1 MKQIKLA
8 ATAKSTVR
16 KSEVKHLRKAGLVP
30 CVLYG
35 EGLENKVF
43 TIELKSLLK
52 VINTKYSYVFNIEL
66 DGKVYDATMH
76 DIQFHPVTDA
86 PLHVDF
92 LAVNE
97 AKPIVVDLPIQIIGH
112 SEGIKQGGKLLIYKR
127 KVRVSGLVDKLPEI
141 LDIDITPL
149 KLGHQFTAGDLSY
162 DNVTIL
168 TPKTTAICAV
178 RHTRAISLDDVTT
191 DAAEAETT
199 EGEATEGAE
208 APAAEAK

>member
-8 ATAKSTVR
+8 ATVKSTVR
-16 KSEVKHLRKAGLVP
+16 KSEIKNLRKAGLVP

-35 EGLENKVF
+35 EGLDNKVF
-43 TIELKSLLK
+43 TIELKSLIK
-52 VINTKYSYVFNIEL
+52 IINTKFSYVFNLEL
-66 DGKVYDATMH
+66 DGKEYNATMH
-76 DIQFHPVTDA
+76 DIQFHPVTDL

-97 AKPIVVDLPIQIIGH
+97 AKPIVVDLPVEIIGH

-127 KVRVSGLVDKLPEI
+127 KIRVSGLVDKLPEI

-149 KLGHQFTAGDLSY
+149 KLGDQITAGDLSFE
-162 DNVTIL
+162 NVTIL

-178 RHTRAISLDDVTT
+178 RHTRAIALDEVPTDVAA
-191 DAAEAETT
+191 AAETAVP
-199 EGEATEGAE
+199 AEGAE
-208 APAAEAK
+208 APAAEAKK